1 MAEDF
6 FLFRG
11 DRVKVLSTHTHS
23 YEEYDVIDIRI
34 DTKVDKYPFAVHLR
48 KNGGITVIIHFNRD
62 GTSWPVANGSVFYV
76 HKIEGPKDE
85 EPKTEEFS
93 QDPSPYRFD
102 LIPAK
107 AMLRIAEIIAYG
119 DKKHGRYNWKKIPAD
134 VHHGR
139 SEAHM
144 LKARIG
150 DTSED
155 NYGHAAVRAIFA
167 LSQAIDEGKA

>member
-93 QDPSPYRFD
+93 
-102 LIPAK
+102 
-107 AMLRIAEIIAYG
+107 
-119 DKKHGRYNWKKIPAD
+119 
-134 VHHGR
+134 
-139 SEAHM
+139 
-144 LKARIG
+144 
-150 DTSED
+150 
-155 NYGHAAVRAIFA
+155 
-167 LSQAIDEGKA
+167 